1 MEGLLK
7 TDIPSKLSGSRQN
20 LSWINTELKRQIRR
34 KVRRFSKAKKVGF
47 KERLGQFHCNRKRC
61 EI

>member
-20 LSWINTELKRQIRR
+20 PPWINTELKRQIRR
-34 KVRRFSKAKKVGF
+34 KGSLLNLFGYWT
-47 KERLGQFHCNRKRC
+47 LN
-61 EI
+61 IYYYYYYYYY